1 MKASLR
7 TLPFLLALAFA
18 GTSALAQV
26 QIGIQGGY
34 SPDTF
39 NHDGPERGA
48 YLIGGQVRFGL
59 EGLPLIIN
67 PSFDYYFNDVENL
80 QTWQF
85 DVDALIPF
93 GHPRRSSFIP
103 YFGAGLGVTRVT
115 VDHPVIGRFIAREQT
130 SYGLNLLGGAV
141 IGQGPIRMF
150 AQARYTMGK
159 HAAFVDADRKSGPG
173 VAFTGGLLFRVG
185 R

>member
-1 MKASLR
+1 MKSSLR
-7 TLPFLLALAFA
+7 TLPFLLVLAFVGA
-18 GTSALAQV
+18 PAHAQV
-26 QIGIQGGY
+26 HIGIQGGY

-39 NHDGPERGA
+39 HSDGPERGA
-48 YLIGGQVRFGL
+48 YLLGGQVRLGL

-67 PSFDYYFNDVENL
+67 PSFDYFFNDVKNL

-85 DVDALIPF
+85 DANALIPF
-93 GHPRRSSFIP
+93 GHPRRSRILP

-115 VDHPVIGRFIAREQT
+115 VDAPVVGRFIVRART
-130 SYGLNLLGGAV
+130 SYGLNLIGGAV
-141 IGQGPIRMF
+141 IGQGPVRMF
-150 AQARYTMGK
+150 GQARYTMGE
-159 HAAFVDADRKSGPG
+159 HAAFVDTDRKNGPG